1 MARTGCQEPTFA
13 AVGGWAYSDG
23 PEAVAMFEGMGAW
36 FAPAQAWELSV
47 YLARD
52 ERGRFAART
61 IALSKP
67 RQNGKSHA
75 ARYYAVWMAAVEG
88 ARVLYTAHHGKTSRQ
103 MFKAICRICEHP
115 DMAECLLPGARGVYR
130 AAGSEGVYFA
140 GWADES
146 GARHDGGCI
155 EFATRTNA
163 GGRGGTYDVIVID
176 EAQELTDEQM
186 DALKPTT
193 IASESGDPQMIYLG
207 TPPNEKCPGT
217 VFRDLHDRAHAG
229 EGGSAWWIEWAAGE
243 VGDPFDR
250 ERWYRCVP
258 MLGIRIDED
267 VLADAADTTSP
278 DGFAR
283 EYLGWWSKA
292 PGEPPLMGR
301 EAWDACAT
309 AERAPSKGRAAY
321 AVKFSPDGRLAA
333 MAVCVK
339 AKKAAPFVEV
349 VAAQSCGGGLGWLR
363 RRVMER
369 VERAELV
376 ILDGK
381 GRSDTLRT
389 LLLEDGADEGKIK
402 IAGTGDMVDA
412 VSMLEEAVASG
423 SVRHAGQ
430 PGLSDCAAR
439 CPSRKIGQGHGL
451 GPGADGTAPEPME
464 ACALAMLALKRA
476 KRKKGKGLIG

>member
-1 MARTGCQEPTFA
+1 MARTGAQEPTFST
-13 AVGGWAYSDG
+13 VGDWASSDG
-23 PEAVAMFEGMGAW
+23 PEAVAMFEGMGAE
-36 FAPAQAWELSV
+36 FAPAQAWELAV
-47 YLARD
+47 YLARN
-52 ERGRFAART
+52 RYGRFAART

-88 ARVLYTAHHGKTSRQ
+88 ARVLYTAHHGKTTTE
-103 MFKAICRICEHP
+103 MFKACVAIVGHP
-115 DMAECLLPGARGVYR
+115 DLAELLKPGSAGIYR
-130 AAGSEGVYFA
+130 SKGCEGIYFA
-140 GWADES
+140 DWEGED
-146 GARHDGGCI
+146 GRIVPGGCI

-163 GGRGGTYDVIVID
+163 GGRGGTYDVIIVD
-176 EAQELTDEQM
+176 EAQEMTDEHR
-186 DALKPTT
+186 DALKPAT

-229 EGGSAWWIEWAAGE
+229 EGGTAWWIEWAAEE

-258 MLGIRIDED
+258 MLGILIEED

-283 EYLGWWSKA
+283 EYLGWWSRTS
-292 PGEPPLMGR
+292 GEPPLIGR
-301 EAWDACAT
+301 DAWDACAT

-339 AKKAAPFVEV
+339 AKKAAPFVQV

-369 VERAELV
+369 MERAELV

-389 LLLEDGADEGKIK
+389 LLVEDGADERKIK

-412 VSMLEEAVASG
+412 VSMLEEAVASR

>member
-1 MARTGCQEPTFA
+1 MARTGCQEPTFST
-13 AVGGWAYSDG
+13 VGGWAFSDG
-23 PEAVAMFEGMGAW
+23 PEAVAMFGDMGAE
-36 FAPAQAWELSV
+36 FSGAQVWELTV
-47 YLARD
+47 YLARNGH
-52 ERGRFAART
+52 GRFASRT

-88 ARVLYTAHHGKTSRQ
+88 NSVLYTAHHGETSRK
-103 MFKAICRICEHP
+103 MFKAVCAIVEHP
-115 DMAECLLPGARGVYR
+115 DMR
-130 AAGSEGVYFA
+130 AALKPGSEGIYRAKGSEGIYFA
-140 GWADES
+140 DWEDAAGDM
-146 GARHDGGCI
+146 RRGGLI

-163 GGRGGTYDVIVID
+163 GGRGGTYDIIIVD
-176 EAQELTDEQM
+176 EAQELTDEQL

-217 VFRDLHDRAHAG
+217 VFRRLHDQAHAG
-229 EGGSAWWIEWAAGE
+229 QGGSAWWIEWAAGD
-243 VGDPFDR
+243 VGDPRDR

-258 MLGIRIDED
+258 MLGILIDED
-267 VLADAADTTSP
+267 VLADAADTASP

-283 EYLGWWSKA
+283 EYLGWWSRSVGA
-292 PGEPPLMGR
+292 PPLIGR

-309 AERAPSKGRAAY
+309 CERAPSKGRASY

-333 MAVCVK
+333 LAVCVK
-339 AKKAAPFVEV
+339 PKKADPFVQV
-349 VAAQSCGGGLGWLR
+349 VAAQSCGAGIGWLR
-363 RRVMER
+363 RMLMER
-369 VERAELV
+369 IDRADAV
-376 ILDGK
+376 WIDGK

-389 LLLEDGADEGKIK
+389 QLVEDGAPEKLVR
-402 IAGTGDMVDA
+402 IAASGDLVDA
-412 VSMLEEAVASG
+412 VSMLEDAVASR

-430 PGLSDCAAR
+430 PGLSDCAAK

-464 ACALAMLALKRA
+464 AVALALLASK
-476 KRKKGKGLIG
+476 KTKKSKGKGLIG